1 MHKIEHVFPN
11 FPKYFRCEFLGFLVQ
26 DCFDEIQLFAFSTDS
41 TAYIFTS
48 RARASRVTEVSKE
61 GGNYKQNGEPIGTPA
76 DRLVVTS
83 LDSGDVVMRWCGD
96 SVMWSWCDVVIW

>member
-1 MHKIEHVFPN
+1 MFQNMRFLFLNVVCLVLANINIKIL
-11 FPKYFRCEFLGFLVQ
+11 K
-26 DCFDEIQLFAFSTDS
+26 
-41 TAYIFTS
+41 FTR